1 MVYEAIILEKEAGVA
16 TITLN
21 RPQVLN
27 ALDRQLAADFS
38 RAIDDVMGDSDTRV
52 IIITGAG
59 RGFCSGAD
67 LSMFQEEMSSSS
79 SRLMNLGGAD
89 PRDII
94 RHNSMLGATLK
105 LREMDKPVVAAING
119 PAVGGGIALA
129 LAADMRI
136 ASEKASFAL
145 PFSRRGLVPD
155 GGTSWLITRVVGLAR
170 AYELALTGRTVDA
183 GEACRMGI
191 VNRVVPHEDLMKES
205 KALASYIAQG
215 PPIAI
220 QLTKNAIRSSL
231 TTELSAHMFYE
242 LYLNGLLENT
252 NDFREGVAALLEKR
266 SPVFKGE

>member
-38 RAIDDVMGDSDTRV
+38 RAVDDVMGDSDIRV

-67 LSMFQEEMSSSS
+67 LSMFEEQASGS

-94 RHNSMLGATLK
+94 RHNTMLGATLK

-129 LAADMRI
+129 LAADIRI

-183 GEACRMGI
+183 EEAFRIGI
-191 VNRVVPHEDLMKES
+191 VNRVVPHKDLMKES
-205 KALASYIAQG
+205 RALASDIAQG

-231 TTELSAHMFYE
+231 ATELSSHMLYE

-252 NDFREGVAALLEKR
+252 NEFRERLAVFLEKR